1 MPEIHATR
9 RDRLRAI
16 AAKRGLDA
24 VLVTALT
31 NIRYLTG
38 FTGSNAVLAIAA
50 DGDDIFGTDFRYL
63 IQSAAETGLEPLIDR
78 RTLPAVVGRL
88 ADRRIGSLGYES
100 HIVTVD
106 ERDQLAGLLSDTRL
120 ESIDHAVEE
129 SRAIKDEEEI
139 ELLRHACRIGDAALA
154 ELLGENALRGGR
166 TEREIARDLD
176 NRMLQLGA
184 DAISFDTIVASGEHS
199 AIPHHSPTDRP
210 LVEGDFLTLDFGAEY
225 RGYHADMTRTFT
237 IGGPTDW
244 QTEIYELVAAAQAAG
259 RDAVTIGVEVSEV
272 DRAARDV
279 IAAAGHGAEFGHGL
293 GHGVG
298 LEIHEAPS
306 LAATG
311 TGTLAEL
318 MTVTVEP
325 GVYVEGR
332 GGVRIEDTL
341 VVRADG
347 PELLTM
353 TPKDLTVLPA
363 E

>member
-1 MPEIHATR
+1 MPDIHATR

-38 FTGSNAVLAIAA
+38 FTGSNAVLAVAA

-63 IQSAAETGLEPLIDR
+63 IQSAAETGMSPLVDR
-78 RTLPAVVGRL
+78 KTLAAVAAKL
-88 ADRRIGSLGYES
+88 ADRRIETLGYES
-100 HIVTVD
+100 HVVTVD
-106 ERDQLAGLLSDTRL
+106 DRDVLADLLPATRL
-120 ESIDHAVEE
+120 ASIERAVEE
-129 SRAIKDEEEI
+129 ARTVKDEDEI

-154 ELLGENALRGGR
+154 EMLGDGGLRPGR

-176 NRMLQLGA
+176 SRMLELGA

-199 AIPHHSPTDRP
+199 AIPHHSPTDRV
-210 LVEGDFLTLDFGAEY
+210 LAAGDFLTLDFGAEY

-237 IGGPTDW
+237 VGGPTDW
-244 QTEIYELVAAAQAAG
+244 QREIYELVATAQAAG
-259 RDAVTIGVEVSEV
+259 RDAVAIGATVAEV
-272 DRAARDV
+272 DRAARDL
-279 IAAAGHGAEFGHGL
+279 ITAAGHGPEFGHGL

-298 LEIHEAPS
+298 LQIHEAPS
-306 LAATG
+306 LAAIG

>member
-38 FTGSNAVLAIAA
+38 FTGSNAVLAIAV
-50 DGDDIFGTDFRYL
+50 DGDDVFGTDFRYL
-63 IQSAAETGLEPLIDR
+63 IQSAAETGLSPLIDR
-78 RTLPAVVGRL
+78 RTLPAVAGKL
-88 ADRRIGSLGYES
+88 AERSLGTLGYES
-100 HIVTVD
+100 HVVTVD
-106 ERDQLAGLLSDTRL
+106 ERDQLAGLLPGARL
-120 ESIDHAVEE
+120 ESLDRVVEE
-129 SRAIKDEEEI
+129 ARTVKDEDEI
-139 ELLRHACRIGDAALA
+139 ELLRQACRIGDAALA
-154 ELLGENALRGGR
+154 EMLGDGGLRAGR

-176 NRMLQLGA
+176 NRMLELGA
-184 DAISFDTIVASGEHS
+184 DAISFDTIVASGENS
-199 AIPHHSPTDRP
+199 AIPHHSPTDRV
-210 LVEGDFLTLDFGAEY
+210 LAGGDFLTLDFGAEY

-244 QTEIYELVAAAQAAG
+244 QREIYELVAAAQAAG
-259 RDAVTIGVEVSEV
+259 SAAVAIGADVSAV
-272 DRAARDV
+272 DRAARDL
-279 IAAAGHGAEFGHGL
+279 IATAGHGAEFGHGL

>member
-1 MPEIHATR
+1 MSETHIAR

-38 FTGSNAVLAIAA
+38 FTGSNAVLVVAA
-50 DGDDIFGTDFRYL
+50 DGADIFGTDFRYL
-63 IQSAAETGLEPLIDR
+63 IQSAAETGMEPLVDR
-78 RTLPAVVGRL
+78 KTLAAVAGRL
-88 ADRRIGSLGYES
+88 AERGIGTLGYES
-100 HIVTVD
+100 HVVTVD
-106 ERDQLAGLLSDTRL
+106 ERDQLAELLPGTSLDGAGRV
-120 ESIDHAVEE
+120 VEE
-129 SRAIKDEEEI
+129 ARAIKDEEEI
-139 ELLRHACRIGDAALA
+139 ELLRQACRIGDAALA
-154 ELLGENALRGGR
+154 EMLGDGAIRVGR
-166 TEREIARDLD
+166 TEREIGRELD
-176 NRMLQLGA
+176 NRMLELGA
-184 DAISFDTIVASGEHS
+184 DALSFDTIVASGPNS

-210 LVEGDFLTLDFGAEY
+210 LSAGDFLTLDFGAEY

-244 QTEIYELVAAAQAAG
+244 QREIYELVAAAQKAG
-259 RDAVTIGVEVSEV
+259 REAVAIGATEAEV

-279 IAAAGHGAEFGHGL
+279 IEAAGHGAEFGHGL

-298 LEIHEAPS
+298 LQIHEAPS
-306 LAATG
+306 LSALG